1 MGHAHEG
8 RLEVVCG
15 PMFSGKSEELIRR
28 LTRSLIARRRVRLF
42 KPALDDRY
50 ALSEVVSHAG
60 VRMPATAVSSS
71 REIVRLAADSGV
83 VGVDEAQFFDQGLAR
98 VAHELADAG
107 KRVVC
112 AGLDLDFRREPFGP
126 MPELLA
132 RAQSVTKLQA
142 VCHRCGGDAIFTQR
156 LVDGRPAPFSGETVL
171 LGALDAYEARFP
183 ECYEPGVEAVLSAS

>member
-1 MGHAHEG
+1 MAHVHEG
-8 RLEVVCG
+8 RLEVVSG

-28 LTRSLIARRRVRLF
+28 LTRSLIARQRVRLF

-60 VRMPATAVSSS
+60 VRMPATPVAAS
-71 REIVRLAADSGV
+71 REIVRLAAEADV
-83 VGVDEAQFFDQGLAR
+83 VGIDEAQFFDQGVAR
-98 VAHELADAG
+98 IAHELADAG

-156 LVDGRPAPFSGETVL
+156 LLDGRPAPFSGETVL
-171 LGALDAYEARFP
+171 LGALDSYEARCLD
-183 ECYEPGVEAVLSAS
+183 CYEVGVELAVSV